1 MKRGIQTAEIVGEK
15 LGIKALKTKNL
26 DEIDYGI
33 CDGLTVKEIAA
44 KYPK

>member
-1 MKRGIQTAEIVGEK
+1 MKRGIQTSEIVGKK
-15 LGIKALKTKNL
+15 LGVAALRTKNL

-33 CDGLTVKEIAA
+33 CDGLTIKEIAA